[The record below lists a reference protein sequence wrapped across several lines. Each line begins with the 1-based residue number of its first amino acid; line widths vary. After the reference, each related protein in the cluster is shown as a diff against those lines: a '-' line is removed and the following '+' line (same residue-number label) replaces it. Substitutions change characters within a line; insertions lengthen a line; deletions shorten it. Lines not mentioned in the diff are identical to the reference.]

1 MQRLDME
8 RLVRLRR
15 LARRRRTEGMTLV
28 EIMVVVIIMVL
39 IATAVAVIALP
50 RLERAEME
58 RARTDA
64 MTIEGAV
71 NLYFVENRNA
81 DCPTVQDLVEGNVID
96 EDKTKDPWDQDY
108 VIECNGE
115 NVTVTS
121 SGPDRQMGSEDDIQ

>member
-8 RLVRLRR
+8 RLMRLRR

-50 RLERAEME
+50 RLERAELE
-58 RARTDA
+58 RTRTDV

-81 DCPTVQDLVEGNVID
+81 DCPGVSDLVEGGVLDDDN
-96 EDKTKDPWDQDY
+96 TKDPWDQDY
-108 VIECNGE
+108 VIECEGD
-115 NVTVTS
+115 NVHVMS
-121 SGPDRQMGSEDDIQ
+121 SGPDRQMGTEDDIQ